1 MHDAV
6 SHNGIRAAL
15 CCYTAFM
22 VIAVAGKRCVMNNII
37 YTEVIPTLLCAA
49 VVEVICGL
57 LWLAV

>member
-15 CCYTAFM
+15 CCCMAFM

-49 VVEVICGL
+49 VVEVI
-57 LWLAV
+57 